1 MQQAVCNASLH
12 QHAEPVLR
20 VTQEDHMAPRRP
32 RDIEAELKALQ
43 DRARQLKSKQKA
55 QLGELLMATGAADTL
70 DPDALAGVLLDAI
83 ERAKSDKPAVEG
95 WRKRGET
102 FFRRERA
109 AAKAADAASPAN
121 GAAGIGPRAAAE

>member
-1 MQQAVCNASLH
+1 MQQVVRMRVFL

-32 RDIEAELKALQ
+32 RDIEAELKSLQ

-55 QLGELLMATGAADTL
+55 QLGELLMATGAAEAL
-70 DPDALAGVLLDAI
+70 DPDALAGALLEAI
-83 ERAKSDKPAVEG
+83 ERARSDKPAVEG
-95 WRKRGET
+95 WRRRGEA

-109 AAKAADAASPAN
+109 AARAANDAGPPN
-121 GAAGIGPRAAAE
+121 GAERPSPRAAAE